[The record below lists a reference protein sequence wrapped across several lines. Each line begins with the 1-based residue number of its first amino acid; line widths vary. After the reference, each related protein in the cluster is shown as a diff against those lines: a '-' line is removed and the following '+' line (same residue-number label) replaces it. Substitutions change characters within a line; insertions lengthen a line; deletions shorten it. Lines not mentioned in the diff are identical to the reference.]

1 MFIRKFAL
9 SALLLTLAGSA
20 FADDGTPEQRAACR
34 PDVRKFCY
42 QLGKDADSSAF
53 LHCLQMNHDKLSQR
67 CRVVI
72 DGK

>member
-1 MFIRKFAL
+1 MFIRKIAF
-9 SALLLTLAGSA
+9 SALLLTLTGGALA
-20 FADDGTPEQRAACR
+20 EDGTPEQRAACS
-34 PDVRKFCY
+34 PDVRRFCY

-53 LHCLQMNHDKLSQR
+53 LHCLQMNHDRLSER